1 MGNHL
6 AGRVAVVP
14 GSGQGIGRAI
24 AKALAA
30 EGAKVVTNNRKP
42 SDGKNLTGQ
51 LDEAKLARLTPEQRE
66 WTLKEYASY
75 SGDAETTA
83 EEIRKAGGE
92 AVACFADIA
101 DFDAAGRIIETAIE
115 HYGTVDIL
123 VNVAGAFGFSPIEK
137 MTRELWDRV
146 NNCKPGG
153 YFNTI
158 RHAAPYMLEKGWG
171 RIINC
176 SSPAFV
182 SSGGL
187 RHSQYTAAN
196 AAVVGF
202 SRAISDELSSR
213 GVTCNAFCPAAKT
226 RASVDMEMF
235 DKTVTDKG
243 DGVSIKGED
252 NLLGGYNV
260 SPDPEVFAQF
270 ISYLASDEG
279 ASITGQTFLLLGNF
293 IGRYSEPTIIG
304 AMTRE
309 GAGCWTFEDVERDA
323 HKLFEPLPPMGK

>member
-51 LDEAKLARLTPEQRE
+51 IDEAKLAKLTPEQRE

-101 DFDAAGRIIETAIE
+101 DFDASKRIIDTAIE
-115 HYGTVDIL
+115 HFGTVDIL

-137 MTRELWDRV
+137 MTRELWDHV

-158 RHAAPYMLEKGWG
+158 RHAVP
-171 RIINC
+171 
-176 SSPAFV
+176 
-182 SSGGL
+182 
-187 RHSQYTAAN
+187 
-196 AAVVGF
+196 
-202 SRAISDELSSR
+202 
-213 GVTCNAFCPAAKT
+213 
-226 RASVDMEMF
+226 
-235 DKTVTDKG
+235 
-243 DGVSIKGED
+243 
-252 NLLGGYNV
+252 
-260 SPDPEVFAQF
+260 
-270 ISYLASDEG
+270 
-279 ASITGQTFLLLGNF
+279 
-293 IGRYSEPTIIG
+293 
-304 AMTRE
+304 
-309 GAGCWTFEDVERDA
+309 
-323 HKLFEPLPPMGK
+323 